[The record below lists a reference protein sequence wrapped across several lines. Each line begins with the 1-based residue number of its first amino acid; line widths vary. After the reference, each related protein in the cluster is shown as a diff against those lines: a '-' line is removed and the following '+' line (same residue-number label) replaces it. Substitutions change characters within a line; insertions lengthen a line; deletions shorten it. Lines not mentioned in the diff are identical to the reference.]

1 MKVILSQD
9 IPKTGKRGEVKDVS
23 DGYARNFLFVRNLAK
38 PATVEN
44 VRMLEGQKKKEELE
58 KSEEYQKYKNLV
70 DKLGDII
77 LNFKVKIG
85 EKGKKTNG
93 LFAGSLLTEASKA
106 SVVQKRS
113 RGFSEG
119 GKRAFGSVTPLKI
132 AEALKKQE
140 IAVEKDWVLLEES
153 IKTTGEHKVKIK
165 LPQGLIGEVKVVVE
179 DENSK

>member
-9 IPKTGKRGEVKDVS
+9 IPKVGRKSEVKEVS
-23 DGYARNFLFVRNLAK
+23 DGYARNFLFPRGLAK
-38 PATVEN
+38 PATTETIRIVATQTA
-44 VRMLEGQKKKEELE
+44 REEKE
-58 KSEEYQKYKNLV
+58 KSEESQKYKILV
-70 DKLGDII
+70 ERLKNTA

-113 RGFSEG
+113 RGFSEE
-119 GKRAFGSVTPLKI
+119 GKRAYGSVTPLKI
-132 AEALKKQE
+132 TEALKKQS
-140 IAVEKDWVLLEES
+140 IMVEKDWVLLKES

-165 LPQGLIGEVKVVVE
+165 LPQGLTGEVKIIVE
-179 DENSK
+179 SE